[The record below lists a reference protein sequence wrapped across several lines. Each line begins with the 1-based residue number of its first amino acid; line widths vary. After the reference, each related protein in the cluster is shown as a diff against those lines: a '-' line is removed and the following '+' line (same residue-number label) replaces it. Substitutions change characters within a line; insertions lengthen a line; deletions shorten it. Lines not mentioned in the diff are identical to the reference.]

1 MNYKEGNLL
10 SFKILVDE
18 TGNIVTE
25 LSGVPLD
32 KLKDIFKGNEL
43 ILIRRILSEARP
55 KLEGLH
61 EYLEDHLDSIQKINR

>member
-1 MNYKEGNLL
+1 VNYKEGNLL
-10 SFKILVDE
+10 SFRILVDE

-43 ILIRRILSEARP
+43 LLIRRILSGARP

-61 EYLEDHLDSIQKINR
+61 EYLEDHLDSTITI

>member
-1 MNYKEGNLL
+1 VNYKEGNLL

-61 EYLEDHLDSIQKINR
+61 EYLEDQLDSTITI